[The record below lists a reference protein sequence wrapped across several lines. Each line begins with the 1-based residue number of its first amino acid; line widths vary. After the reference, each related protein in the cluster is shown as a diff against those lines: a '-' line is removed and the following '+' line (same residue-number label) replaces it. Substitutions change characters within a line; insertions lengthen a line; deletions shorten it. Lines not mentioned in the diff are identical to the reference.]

1 MKSKII
7 ALGDSII
14 KGVVLNI
21 EQSGKMHYALADH
34 SIAEQLASS
43 KHMEVVNLG
52 KMGCTIEAGERI
64 LDHHL
69 PSIENAEYAILCYG
83 GNDSD
88 YNWRAIATNPQAEH
102 HPKTAIGV
110 FEKTYARIIGKVRAA
125 GITPVVMS
133 LPPMDSAKYYNF
145 LTSIFS
151 SEEKRNVSRWLKGGA
166 SAIAAG
172 HELYNDAV
180 KRVAASTDA
189 LLVDVSSAFKYPDR
203 YLCADGIHINAHG
216 QQIIADLIGKSI

>member
-21 EQSGKMHYALADH
+21 EQSGKIHYALADH
-34 SIAEQLASS
+34 SIAEQLANS
-43 KHMEVVNLG
+43 KHMEAVNLG

-88 YNWRAIATNPQAEH
+88 YNWRAIAANPQAEH

-125 GITPVVMS
+125 GIKPVVMS
-133 LPPMDSAKYYNF
+133 LPPMDSEKYYTF
-145 LTSIFS
+145 VTSALS
-151 SEEKRNVSRWLKGGA
+151 AEEKRNVGRWLKEGV
-166 SAIAAG
+166 SAIEAG
-172 HELYNDAV
+172 HELYNDAIR
-180 KRVAASTDA
+180 RVTAKTDA
-189 LLVDVSSAFKYPDR
+189 LLVDVSSAFKLSAD

>member
-7 ALGDSII
+7 GLGDSLI
-14 KGVVLNI
+14 KGVVMNV
-21 EQSGKMHYALADH
+21 EETGRMHYALADH
-34 SIAEQLASS
+34 SIAELLASS
-43 KHMEVVNLG
+43 KHMEAVNLG

-88 YNWRAIATNPQAEH
+88 YNWRAIAANPQAEH
-102 HPKTAIGV
+102 QPKTAIGV
-110 FEKTYARIIGKVRAA
+110 FEKTYARIIGKVKAA

-133 LPPMDSAKYYNF
+133 LPPMDSAKYYDF
-145 LTSIFS
+145 FTSVFS

-166 SAIAAG
+166 SAIEAG

-180 KRVAASTDA
+180 KRVAASADA
-189 LLVDVSSAFKYPDR
+189 LLVDVSSAMKEPSR

>member
-7 ALGDSII
+7 GLGDSII
-14 KGVVLNI
+14 KGVVMNV
-21 EQSGKMHYALADH
+21 EETGRMHYALADH
-34 SIAEQLASS
+34 SIAELLASS
-43 KHMEVVNLG
+43 KHMEAVNLG

-88 YNWRAIATNPQAEH
+88 YNWRAIAANPQAEH

-133 LPPMDSAKYYNF
+133 LPPMDSSKYYNF
-145 LTSIFS
+145 LTSVFS

-166 SAIAAG
+166 SAIQAG

-180 KRVAASTDA
+180 KRIAASTDA
-189 LLVDVSSAFKYPDR
+189 ILVDVSSVFKSPDR

-216 QQIIADLIGKSI
+216 QHVIADLIGKSI

>member
-7 ALGDSII
+7 GLGDSII
-14 KGVVLNI
+14 KGVVMNV
-21 EQSGKMHYALADH
+21 EETGRMHYALADH
-34 SIAEQLASS
+34 SIAELLASS
-43 KHMEVVNLG
+43 KHMEAVNLG

-83 GNDSD
+83 GNDSN
-88 YNWRAIATNPQAEH
+88 YNWRAIAANPQAEH

-110 FEKTYARIIGKVRAA
+110 FEKTYARIIGKVKAA

-166 SAIAAG
+166 SAIQAG

-180 KRVAASTDA
+180 KRIAASTDA
-189 LLVDVSSAFKYPDR
+189 ILVDVSSAFKSPDR

-216 QQIIADLIGKSI
+216 QHVIADLIGKSI

>member
-7 ALGDSII
+7 GLGDSII
-14 KGVVLNI
+14 KGVVMNV
-21 EQSGKMHYALADH
+21 EETGRMHYALADH
-34 SIAEQLASS
+34 SIAELLASS
-43 KHMEVVNLG
+43 KHMEAVNLG

-88 YNWRAIATNPQAEH
+88 YNWRAIAANPQAEH

-133 LPPMDSAKYYNF
+133 LPPMDSSKYYNF
-145 LTSIFS
+145 LTSVFS

-166 SAIAAG
+166 SAIQAG

-180 KRVAASTDA
+180 KRIAASTDA
-189 LLVDVSSAFKYPDR
+189 ILVDVSSAFKSPDQ

-216 QQIIADLIGKSI
+216 QHVIADLIGKSI

>member
-21 EQSGKMHYALADH
+21 EQSGKIHYALADH
-34 SIAEQLASS
+34 SIADQIAS
-43 KHMEVVNLG
+43 KRHMEAVNLG
-52 KMGCTIEAGERI
+52 KMGCTIEVGEHI
-64 LDHHL
+64 LDRHL
-69 PSIENAEYAILCYG
+69 SSIENGEYAILCFG

-88 YNWRAIATNPQAEH
+88 YNWRAIASNPGGEH
-102 HPKTAIGV
+102 YPKTAIGV

-133 LPPMDSAKYYNF
+133 LPPMDSEKYYNF
-145 LTSIFS
+145 FTSVFS
-151 SEEKRNVSRWLKGGA
+151 AEEKKNVSRWLKNGA
-166 SAIAAG
+166 KAIQAG

-180 KRVAASTDA
+180 KRVAATADV
-189 LLVDVSSAFKYPDR
+189 LLVDVSSAFKKPER
-203 YLCADGIHINAHG
+203 YICADGIHINADG

>member
-7 ALGDSII
+7 GLGDSII
-14 KGVVLNI
+14 KGVVMNV
-21 EQSGKMHYALADH
+21 EETGRMHYALADH
-34 SIAEQLASS
+34 SIAELLASS
-43 KHMEVVNLG
+43 KHMEAVNLG

-88 YNWRAIATNPQAEH
+88 YNWRAIAANPQAEH

-133 LPPMDSAKYYNF
+133 LV
-145 LTSIFS
+145 
-151 SEEKRNVSRWLKGGA
+151 ERW
-166 SAIAAG
+166 
-172 HELYNDAV
+172 
-180 KRVAASTDA
+180 
-189 LLVDVSSAFKYPDR
+189 
-203 YLCADGIHINAHG
+203 C
-216 QQIIADLIGKSI
+216 

>member
-1 MKSKII
+1 MKSKIV

-21 EQSGKMHYALADH
+21 EETGKMHYALTDH
-34 SIAEQLASS
+34 SIVDQVASS
-43 KHMEVVNLG
+43 KHLEAINLG

-64 LDHHL
+64 LDRHIYG
-69 PSIENAEYAILCYG
+69 IENGEYAILCYG

-88 YNWRAIATNPQAEH
+88 YNWRAIASNPTGEH

-110 FEKTYARIIGKVRAA
+110 FEKTYARIIAKVKEA
-125 GITPVVMS
+125 GLKPIVLS
-133 LPPMDSAKYYNF
+133 LPPMDSEKYYNF
-145 LTSIFS
+145 FTSVFS
-151 SEEKRNVSRWLKGGA
+151 AEEKKNVSRWLKNGA
-166 SAIAAG
+166 KAIQAG

-189 LLVDVSSAFKYPDR
+189 LLVDVSSAFKQSAD

>member
-7 ALGDSII
+7 GLGDSII
-14 KGVVLNI
+14 KGVVMNV
-21 EQSGKMHYALADH
+21 EETGRMHYALADH
-34 SIAEQLASS
+34 SIAELLASS
-43 KHMEVVNLG
+43 KHMEAVNLG

-69 PSIENAEYAILCYG
+69 ASIENAEYAILCYG

-88 YNWRAIATNPQAEH
+88 YNWRAIASNPGGEH
-102 HPKTAIGV
+102 LPKTSIGV
-110 FEKTYARIIGKVRAA
+110 FEKTYARIISKIRAA
-125 GITPVVMS
+125 GIKPVVMS
-133 LPPMDSAKYYNF
+133 LPPMDSEKYYNF
-145 LTSIFS
+145 VTSVLS
-151 SEEKRNVSRWLKGGA
+151 AEEKRNVGRWLKEGV

-189 LLVDVSSAFKYPDR
+189 LLVDVSSAFKLSAD

-216 QQIIADLIGKSI
+216 LQIIADLIGKSI

>member
-7 ALGDSII
+7 GLGDSII
-14 KGVVLNI
+14 KGVVMNV
-21 EQSGKMHYALADH
+21 EETGRMHYALIEDN
-34 SIAEQLASS
+34 IAERVANIKQ
-43 KHMEVVNLG
+43 MEAVNLG
-52 KMGCTIEAGERI
+52 KMGCTIQVGEHI
-64 LDHHL
+64 LDRHL
-69 PSIENAEYAILCYG
+69 SSMENGEYAILCFG

-88 YNWRAIATNPQAEH
+88 YNWRAIASNPGGEH

-110 FEKTYARIIGKVRAA
+110 FEKIYARIIAKIKQA
-125 GITPVVMS
+125 GMKPIVMT

-145 LTSIFS
+145 LTSVFS

-166 SAIAAG
+166 SAIQAG

-189 LLVDVSSAFKYPDR
+189 MLVDVSSAFKHPDR

-216 QQIIADLIGKSI
+216 QHVIADLIGKSI

>member
-7 ALGDSII
+7 GLGDSLI
-14 KGVVLNI
+14 KGVVMNV
-21 EQSGKMHYALADH
+21 EETGRMHYALADH
-34 SIAEQLASS
+34 SIAELLASS
-43 KHMEVVNLG
+43 KHMEAVNLG

-88 YNWRAIATNPQAEH
+88 YNWRAIAANPQAEH
-102 HPKTAIGV
+102 QPKTAIGV
-110 FEKTYARIIGKVRAA
+110 FEKTYARIISKVRAA

-133 LPPMDSAKYYNF
+133 LPPMDSAKYYDF
-145 LTSIFS
+145 FTSVFS

-166 SAIAAG
+166 SAIEAG

-180 KRVAASTDA
+180 KRVAASADA
-189 LLVDVSSAFKYPDR
+189 LLVDVSSAMKEPSR

>member
-7 ALGDSII
+7 GLGDSII
-14 KGVVLNI
+14 KGVVMNV
-21 EQSGKMHYALADH
+21 EETGRMHYALADH
-34 SIAEQLASS
+34 SIAELLASS
-43 KHMEVVNLG
+43 KHMEAVNLG

-88 YNWRAIATNPQAEH
+88 YNWRAIAANPQAEH

-145 LTSIFS
+145 LTSVFS
-151 SEEKRNVSRWLKGGA
+151 SEEKRNVSRWLRGGA
-166 SAIAAG
+166 SAIQAG

-180 KRVAASTDA
+180 KRIAASTDA
-189 LLVDVSSAFKYPDR
+189 MLVDVSSAFKSPDR
-203 YLCADGIHINAHG
+203 YLCADGIHINAYG
-216 QQIIADLIGKSI
+216 QHVIADLIGKSI

>member
-7 ALGDSII
+7 GLGDSII
-14 KGVVLNI
+14 KGVVMNV
-21 EQSGKMHYALADH
+21 EETGRMHYALIEDN
-34 SIAEQLASS
+34 IAERVASI
-43 KHMEVVNLG
+43 KQMEAMNLG

-88 YNWRAIATNPQAEH
+88 YNWRAIAANPQAEH

-145 LTSIFS
+145 LTSVFS

-166 SAIAAG
+166 SAILAG

-189 LLVDVSSAFKYPDR
+189 MLVDVSSAFKSPDR

-216 QQIIADLIGKSI
+216 QHVIADLIGKSI

>member
-7 ALGDSII
+7 GLGDSII

-21 EQSGKMHYALADH
+21 EQSGKMHYALSDH
-34 SIAEQLASS
+34 SIAEQIASS
-43 KHMEVVNLG
+43 KHMEAVNLG

-88 YNWRAIATNPQAEH
+88 YNWRAIAANPQAEH
-102 HPKTAIGV
+102 QPKTAIGV
-110 FEKTYARIIGKVRAA
+110 FEKTYARIISKVRAA

-133 LPPMDSAKYYNF
+133 LPPMDSAKYYDF
-145 LTSIFS
+145 FTSVFS

-166 SAIAAG
+166 SAIEAG

-180 KRVAASTDA
+180 KRVAASADA
-189 LLVDVSSAFKYPDR
+189 LLVDVSSAMKEPSR

>member
-21 EQSGKMHYALADH
+21 EQSGKIHYALADH

-43 KHMEVVNLG
+43 KHMEAVNLG

-88 YNWRAIATNPQAEH
+88 YNWRAIAANPQAEH

-110 FEKTYARIIGKVRAA
+110 FEKTYARIIGKLRAA

-145 LTSIFS
+145 LTSVFS
-151 SEEKRNVSRWLKGGA
+151 SEEKRNVSHWLKGGA

-189 LLVDVSSAFKYPDR
+189 LLVDVSSAFKQSAD